1 LKKAISAVIL
11 LFFAGIM
18 TLALFD
24 APTRVET
31 LESAAEGSG
40 GRVDGAAAD
49 RLSVAERKQFF
60 IAKTL
65 PAIRSVKSKLDAL
78 YDYVLLLSQKETL
91 TPQEALML
99 DALKKRY
106 KVAGIP
112 CLLNR
117 LRTHPVSIVLAQAAL
132 ETGWGR
138 SRFYNEA
145 NNIFGIWSF
154 NANEPRI
161 AAGENRGKKT
171 IYVKKYPT
179 LEASIESYFT
189 MMATARAYGDFR
201 QARRTE
207 KNPFKLLR
215 HLTRYSELRGEYVK
229 RLYYVIKAN
238 RFYEYDQP
246 SYQPISLAV
255 ILPEEVPDQQ
265 IAQAETLQNSKQN
278 AALAAVGVPSLQ
290 MRLPL
295 EERDDIV
302 EEENSSE
309 CPPDISAPL
318 SLEDGNRSEG

>member
-18 TLALFD
+18 TLALYD
-24 APTRVET
+24 APARVET

-40 GRVDGAAAD
+40 ASASAEAAERMSVAD
-49 RLSVAERKQFF
+49 RKKLF
-60 IAKTL
+60 IEKTL

-91 TPQEALML
+91 TTQETLML

-179 LEASIESYFT
+179 LEASIEGYFS

-201 QARRTE
+201 RVRRTE
-207 KNPFKLLR
+207 ENPFKLLR
-215 HLTRYSELRGEYVK
+215 HLTHYSELREEYVK

-238 RFYEYDQP
+238 RFYQYDQP
-246 SYQPISLAV
+246 SYEPISLAQ
-255 ILPEEVPDQQ
+255 ILPEEAPDQQ
-265 IAQAETLQNSKQN
+265 IARTETAQESSPDT
-278 AALAAVGVPSLQ
+278 ALAAVGVPSLQ

-302 EEENSSE
+302 DEENVSE
-309 CPPDISAPL
+309 CPPEVSGPL